1 MYVEL
6 LDGRNVGKIRDLDN
20 GTALDLIKLGRAKRA
35 FGEPTDAAPV
45 LAGGYRGTTNAK
57 PGFASGGTVESKAV
71 LVGETVTD
79 DTLPRHVAEKLTGK
93 KKK

>member
-6 LDGRNVGKIRDLDN
+6 LDGRNEGKIRDLDN

-45 LAGGYRGTTNAK
+45 LAGGYRGTANAPAK
-57 PGFASGGTVESKAV
+57 QPCHVEVDMLASP
-71 LVGETVTD
+71 ET
-79 DTLPRHVAEKLTGK
+79 AK
-93 KKK
+93 KKRK